1 MQRAGVWLA
10 VSLVMLVLSVN
21 TSLSRQQPDKI
32 KSLAT
37 GLTVVADSVDKQ
49 TGLLMAPG
57 YILVKEKCMRC
68 HSPKLITDK
77 RATRDGWLATIR
89 WMQQTQG
96 LENLGKAEPEILD
109 YLAKHYAPT
118 YEGRR
123 PPLKNIK
130 WYKL

>member
-1 MQRAGVWLA
+1 MQKAGVGLA
-10 VSLVMLVLSVN
+10 AILVMLVLSIN
-21 TSLSRQQPDKI
+21 TSLSGQQPTAI
-32 KSLAT
+32 KTFAT
-37 GLTVVADSVDKQ
+37 KSSVIADSVDKQ
-49 TGLLMAPG
+49 TGLILAPG
-57 YILVKEKCMRC
+57 YTLVKQNCIRC

-96 LENLGKAEPEILD
+96 LGNLGKAEPEILD

-123 PPLKNIK
+123 PPLKNI
-130 WYKL
+130 